1 MNAFQ
6 KIVNRLLRQFQ
17 LANGRSPMNAGEM
30 MKIQNEA
37 VNILN
42 KTKGAPDI
50 TLPKKPPFQG
60 FTPKLIQ
67 GGKSKQGIGELI
79 ESGEVTMGTAP
90 KTKLKPVGT
99 DDVEVQKDVI
109 KEEWIADK
117 KRQNK
122 EAIARFKEKNKT
134 VEDFRDE
141 GDWDPS
147 GMAEGGIAPLVG
159 QPTYAADFY
168 ANRRPYANGG
178 GLEQLIQM
186 YMEEG
191 LSYEEA
197 LQAAQSSSN
206 LNMDMLSKADGGRAM
221 FHGGGSVGRPPV
233 TSGIA
238 TQFQGQQMGVSM
250 GMGPGPTIMDREQQ
264 AMGQNPYMTEQDEP
278 QPNTQAQGIMG
289 PGPRA
294 KMAGGGM
301 GRRAFLKL
309 MGGLT
314 ALPFIGKGIQK
325 AAPKAIP
332 KVTETIART
341 PEGIPTYAYDLI
353 EVVKAKGT
361 KEIME
366 GIYKRNPPSTKYS
379 YKGVDVVEDGMGNTQ
394 VSKNM
399 EETKS
404 WNTDDDVIIEDVV
417 DREIGFEI
425 RPQFDEVMDE
435 SGATFYKD
443 IDGKK
448 VYEQKIPDEY
458 TESTAYMQG
467 DPDGGIDVSEITE
480 VIDDADHF
488 ELRKIA
494 DEGSFLTQKRT
505 RKASGGLAHML
516 GE

>member
-17 LANGRSPMNAGEM
+17 LANGRSPMNPGEM

-50 TLPKKPPFQG
+50 TLPKKSPFQG
-60 FTPKLIQ
+60 FTPKVIQ
-67 GGKSKQGIGELI
+67 GGKSKQGLGELI
-79 ESGEVTMGTAP
+79 ESGEVTIGTAP

-109 KEEWIADK
+109 KEKWIADK

-134 VEDFRDE
+134 VEDFTKE

-301 GRRAFLKL
+301 GRRAFLK
-309 MGGLT
+309 MMASMA

-325 AAPKAIP
+325 AAPKVIP

-341 PEGIPTYAYDLI
+341 PEGIPTYALDLI

-366 GIYKRNPPSTKYS
+366 GLYKRNPPSTKYS

-404 WNTDDDVIIEDVV
+404 WSDEANDDMIVEDVV

-425 RPQFDEVMDE
+425 RRGDDIVKDEGLE
-435 SGATFYKD
+435 T
-443 IDGKK
+443 
-448 VYEQKIPDEY
+448 QKAIRGEDEY

-467 DPDGGIDVSEITE
+467 DPEGGVDVSDVVD
-480 VIDDADHF
+480 VIEDADHF